1 MYPARLSFTVNY
13 IHKHKRTLC
22 LLPTQ
27 PLSRR
32 SPCSTSGQSIHIAAF
47 TLLEIM
53 IAIFIFAIVVTT
65 IFGSFHYLYARPES
79 LKQELQNYAMIK
91 NCFDRMAADLES
103 LKITPSIF
111 YKPPDMDSDPDPYRL
126 VGDGYPANDPDLG
139 RLRFASNAH
148 LPLGKDTREGVA
160 EIIYYLQES
169 ETEGEGYLLRRSDQ
183 LPPFQPFEEKSG
195 DPLLCE
201 RVKRLSFI
209 YIDEEDEEREQ
220 WDSEEDNYAYAT
232 PRIIRIQLELLT
244 VVEEDEEPRSL
255 LFETQ
260 VRLPLWREGRE

>member
-1 MYPARLSFTVNY
+1 MYSAPLLYAINRVRKSQ
-13 IHKHKRTLC
+13 RALC
-22 LLPTQ
+22 FRPTQ
-27 PLSRR
+27 AISRR
-32 SPCSTSGQSIHIAAF
+32 PPRLTSARSIHTAAF

-79 LKQELQNYAMIK
+79 LKQELQNYAMVK
-91 NCFDRMAADLES
+91 NCFDRMVADLES
-103 LKITPSIF
+103 LKITPAIF

-139 RLRFASNAH
+139 RLRFASKAH

-169 ETEGEGYLLRRSDQ
+169 ENEDEGYLLRRSDQ

-201 RVKRLSFI
+201 RVNRLSFV

-244 VVEEDEEPRSL
+244 AVEPDEEPRSL